1 MMNFTFKLADSKGD
15 EIKPPIFV
23 QVKAEDLASAKTKV
37 DQIMAPTYGYGPLVS
52 AQEIPELESE

>member
-1 MMNFTFKLADSKGD
+1 MMNFTFKLADTHGD
-15 EIKPPIFV
+15 DIKPAIFV

-37 DQIMAPTYGYGPLVS
+37 NELMDPTYIYGTLVS

>member
-1 MMNFTFKLADSKGD
+1 MMNFTFKLADSKGN

-37 DQIMAPTYGYGPLVS
+37 DELMEPTYSYGPLVS

>member
-1 MMNFTFKLADSKGD
+1 MMNFTFKLADTHGD
-15 EIKPPIFV
+15 DIKPPIFI

-37 DQIMAPTYGYGPLVS
+37 DDIMDPTYIHGSLVS

>member
-1 MMNFTFKLADSKGD
+1 MMNFTFKLADTQRHD
-15 EIKPPIFV
+15 IKPPIFV

-37 DQIMAPTYGYGPLVS
+37 NELMDPTYIYGTLVS

>member
-23 QVKAEDLASAKTKV
+23 QVKADNLASAKTKV
-37 DQIMAPTYGYGPLVS
+37 DELMSPTYIHGTLVS